1 MKQTAARYFPFSF
14 VLTYSVV
21 LDPVLS
27 PGVLHS
33 LRRSPCDAVSGDISC
48 GGPGPFCVRGA
59 FPGLGVV
66 LPLLLAALRPSVVL
80 AASVSRRSAC
90 CSAGV
95 NRSST
100 FPSWTWRP
108 PSSSSPCR
116 AICWTICAAFS
127 TAACPKPSQRVSW
140 SRYVLTTA
148 RMNSCEAMC
157 RATKRW
163 SAKGTGLRGSFARCW
178 RITWRS
184 RWTWCGSRS
193 RCRRRS
199 SSCWISWYSRSCRC
213 RCCMWRVSCCAS
225 KRSLLRFFGTLW
237 SEPWRI
243 CRWSRTRS
251 CRDSSFGVSA
261 FSCLECTRRGLW
273 IWLYDMWLLF

>member
-1 MKQTAARYFPFSF
+1 MCVSIVTGSLSQYSVPFHPSIHSFSSLYIYPTLYPNPMKQTAARYFPFSF

-48 GGPGPFCVRGA
+48 GGPGPLCVRGA

-100 FPSWTWRP
+100 FPSWT
-108 PSSSSPCR
+108 
-116 AICWTICAAFS
+116 
-127 TAACPKPSQRVSW
+127 
-140 SRYVLTTA
+140 
-148 RMNSCEAMC
+148 
-157 RATKRW
+157 
-163 SAKGTGLRGSFARCW
+163 
-178 RITWRS
+178 
-184 RWTWCGSRS
+184 
-193 RCRRRS
+193 
-199 SSCWISWYSRSCRC
+199 
-213 RCCMWRVSCCAS
+213 
-225 KRSLLRFFGTLW
+225 
-237 SEPWRI
+237 
-243 CRWSRTRS
+243 
-251 CRDSSFGVSA
+251 
-261 FSCLECTRRGLW
+261 
-273 IWLYDMWLLF
+273 